1 MIKVVEDKVI
11 KGKTYRLVKGWNCD
25 DCAGGPNLAVA
36 KRRLCSV
43 LGSDCITNAN
53 HAWQE
58 VEYE

>member
-11 KGKTYRLVKGWNCD
+11 KGKTYRLVKGWKCD
-25 DCAGGPNLAVA
+25 DCAGGENLAVD
-36 KRRLCSV
+36 KSRLCSA

-58 VEYE
+58 VEDE